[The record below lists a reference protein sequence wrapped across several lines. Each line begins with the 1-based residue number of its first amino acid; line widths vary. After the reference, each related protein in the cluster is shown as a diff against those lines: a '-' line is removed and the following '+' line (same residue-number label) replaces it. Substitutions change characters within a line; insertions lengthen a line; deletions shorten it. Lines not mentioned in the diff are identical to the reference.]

1 MSLVHDT
8 FLKLVLAGG
17 LAVVGFSAHAQ
28 SVTTTREGGYEI
40 KRWQVK
46 TMASGSSV
54 GFRTTDYETRVGIT
68 PETDGNSRT
77 FVMVVGSLAKKCPTA
92 AGKAAATFE
101 HSMTVDEV
109 NTDEGETR
117 RTHFSNRYMAEL
129 EGEVGD
135 DGILR
140 HIDIVNGDITR
151 ERDGAPTQRM
161 PLQTPQRIPVSRAG
175 EPEWEAIR
183 RAVEATGDLA
193 TAIAILFAS
202 ATYVTAEL
210 EWLKPNSCV
219 ELAFD
224 PPSNTREVAPG
235 EEVEVRTWFRTLL
248 DQSAVGK
255 ATLEASGLN
264 GAQVSPR
271 KSQAPDDGKVTFQYT
286 APQERRPPRGFEVF
300 GSSRAGS
307 ASGEWRALDGLKLVI
322 EHRLASRRDTPSAR
336 LGMALYDGTVRFELR
351 LEPFPTLTGEFRGET
366 TVVRQ
371 FSVGHITPRCAGQG
385 SQTETWRA
393 NASVDAATGTMKLG
407 LAMFSDELDAFWVC
421 DGQQD
426 EVTSPFRSAL
436 KLVETPMTMPSRS
449 GSRQTFTPSGPLFQE
464 TLTVTI
470 P

>member
-1 MSLVHDT
+1 MSLVQGT
-8 FLKLVLAGG
+8 FLKLVLAAG
-17 LAVVGFSAHAQ
+17 LAIAGCSAHAQ
-28 SVTTTREGGYEI
+28 AVTTTREGGYEI
-40 KRWQVK
+40 KRWQVE
-46 TMASGSSV
+46 TMGSGSSV
-54 GFRTTDYETRVGIT
+54 GFKTTDYETRVGIT

-77 FVMVVGSLAKKCPTA
+77 FVMVVGSFAKKCPTA
-92 AGKAAATFE
+92 AGKAEATFE

-135 DGILR
+135 DGIIR

-151 ERDGAPTQRM
+151 ERDGALTERVR
-161 PLQTPQRIPVSRAG
+161 LATPQRIPVTRSG
-175 EPEWEAIR
+175 DPEWEAIR
-183 RAVEATGDLA
+183 RAVVATGDLA

-202 ATYVTAEL
+202 VTYVTAEL

-219 ELAFD
+219 EVAFD

-235 EEVEVRTWFRTLL
+235 EEVEVRAWIRTLL

-255 ATLEASGLN
+255 AALEASGLN

-271 KSQAPDDGKVTFQYT
+271 KARAPDDGKVTFKYT
-286 APQERRPPRGFEVF
+286 APQERRPPRGFEAF
-300 GSSRAGS
+300 GISRAGI
-307 ASGEWRALDGLKLVI
+307 AGGEWRALDSLKLAI
-322 EHRLASRRDTPSAR
+322 EHRLLSRRDTPQAR
-336 LGMALYDGTVRFELR
+336 LGMALYDGTVRFEIK
-351 LEPFPTLTGEFRGET
+351 LEPFPTLPGEFRGET
-366 TVVRQ
+366 TVVRP

-385 SQTETWRA
+385 TQTETWRV
-393 NASVDAATGTMKLG
+393 NATVDATAGTMKLG
-407 LAMFSDELDAFWVC
+407 LALFSDELTAFWVC
-421 DGQQD
+421 DGHRS

-436 KLVETPMTMPSRS
+436 RLVEAPLTMPSRS